1 MYIECFE
8 SIDYHKLYVMTS
20 SKTNK
25 LLNRLRMRQ
34 LMLIL
39 SINKH
44 GTLRGAAD
52 EMAMSQPAATKMLQE
67 LEESLQM
74 KLFSRTGRNLKFN
87 EAGRRVLDYFEGIEG
102 TLTALNRE
110 MQEVEKG
117 HLGKLVIGSIMAASP
132 AILSKAI
139 IKIKEEFP
147 LLNIE
152 IIVDTSDRLTE
163 SLEKGEMDLAI
174 GRIPQ
179 SSTHTFNFDPLA
191 EENLSIVC
199 RAKHPLTYVKNI
211 HLKDIN
217 QYPWIL
223 QPHGSPMRD
232 VIESELKI
240 KQVPIQPAPLET
252 SSILTTK
259 NLLLQSDMVAVI
271 PQDIANIY
279 SKFEI
284 LAILDYTIT
293 TKLNP
298 YGIITTN
305 YRPQSNFS
313 KTMINYLKKY
323 SQSTL

>member
-1 MYIECFE
+1 
-8 SIDYHKLYVMTS
+8 
-20 SKTNK
+20 
-25 LLNRLRMRQ
+25 
-34 LMLIL
+34 MLIL

-74 KLFSRTGRNLKFN
+74 KLFSRAGRNLKFN
-87 EAGRRVLDYFEGIEG
+87 DAGRRVLDYFEGIEG
-102 TLTALNRE
+102 TLSALHRE
-110 MQEVEKG
+110 IQEIEKG
-117 HLGKLVIGSIMAASP
+117 HLGKLIIGSIMAASP

-199 RAKHPLTYVKNI
+199 RAEHPLTNVENI
-211 HLKDIN
+211 QLRDIN

-279 SKFEI
+279 SRFKI
-284 LAILDYTIT
+284 LAILDYTIS

-305 YRPQSNFS
+305 YRPQSKFS
-313 KTMINYLKKY
+313 KTMVHYLKMY
-323 SQSTL
+323 SQSSS

>member
-1 MYIECFE
+1 
-8 SIDYHKLYVMTS
+8 
-20 SKTNK
+20 
-25 LLNRLRMRQ
+25 
-34 LMLIL
+34 MLIL

-74 KLFSRTGRNLKFN
+74 KLFSRAGRNLKFN
-87 EAGRRVLDYFEGIEG
+87 DAGRRVLDYFEGIEG
-102 TLTALNRE
+102 TLSALNRE
-110 MQEVEKG
+110 IQEIEKG

-199 RAKHPLTYVKNI
+199 RAEHPLTNVENI
-211 HLKDIN
+211 QLTDIN

-279 SKFEI
+279 SKFKI
-284 LAILDYTIT
+284 LAILDYTIS

-305 YRPQSNFS
+305 YRPQSKFS
-313 KTMINYLKKY
+313 KTMVHYLKMY
-323 SQSTL
+323 SQSSS